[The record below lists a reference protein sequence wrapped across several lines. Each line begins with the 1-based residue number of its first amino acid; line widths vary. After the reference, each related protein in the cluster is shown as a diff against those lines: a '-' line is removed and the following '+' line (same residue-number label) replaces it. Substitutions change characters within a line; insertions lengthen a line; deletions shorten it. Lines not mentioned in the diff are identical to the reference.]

1 MVLTVNVTNTN
12 ITIGVFNDENKLV
25 MVAKTVTDKS
35 KSEEEYAQ
43 IFSDLCA
50 NKGVRASDIEGSILS
65 CVVAQLAATIE
76 EAIIIFTDKKPMK
89 IEAGVKTGLPIKA
102 DNPAEIGSDIIV
114 GAVGAISRY
123 KKPIVVVALNTA
135 TVFTVIN
142 DTGTLVGVSIA
153 PGVRISAEALSVR
166 ASQLPYVA
174 LEAPARVI
182 GRNTAEC
189 MKSGIMHGAAAMID
203 GMVDRIEAELGSNTT
218 VVITGP
224 LAKRIAPL
232 CKVPAH
238 IDEFLQLE
246 GMNGIYRKNT
256 AK

>member
-12 ITIGVFNDENKLV
+12 ITIGVFNEENKLV
-25 MVAKTVTDKS
+25 MVAKTVTDKT

-50 NKGVRASDIEGSILS
+50 NKEIRSTDIEGAIIS
-65 CVVAQLAATIE
+65 CVVAQLSATIE
-76 EAIIIFTDKKPMK
+76 EAITIFTGHKPMK
-89 IEAGVKTGLPIKA
+89 IGAGVKTGLPIKA

-114 GAVGAISRY
+114 GAVGAVARY
-123 KKPIVVVALNTA
+123 RAPIVVVALNTA

-142 DTGTLVGVSIA
+142 ETGTLVGVSIA
-153 PGVRISAEALSVR
+153 PGVRISAEALSMR

-174 LEAPARVI
+174 LEAPNRVI

-203 GMVDRIEAELGSNTT
+203 GMVDRIEAELGGNAT

-224 LAKRIAPL
+224 LAKRITPL

-238 IDEFLQLE
+238 LDEFLQLE
-246 GMNGIYRKNT
+246 GMNSIYRKN
-256 AK
+256 ADK

>member
-12 ITIGVFNDENKLV
+12 ITIGVFNEENKLV
-25 MVAKTVTDKS
+25 MVAKTVTDKT

-50 NKGVRASDIEGSILS
+50 NKNIKSGDIEGSILS
-65 CVVAQLAATIE
+65 CVVAQLSATID
-76 EAIIIFTDKKPMK
+76 EAIHIFTGKNAMK

-102 DNPAEIGSDIIV
+102 DNPSEIGSDIVV
-114 GAVGAISRY
+114 GAVGAVSRY

-142 DTGTLVGVSIA
+142 DQGALVGVSIA
-153 PGVRISAEALSVR
+153 PGVRISAEALSMR

-189 MKSGIMHGAAAMID
+189 MKSGIMHGAASMID
-203 GMVDRIEAELGSNTT
+203 GMIDRIEAELGSNAT

-224 LAKRIAPL
+224 LAKRITPL

-246 GMNGIYRKNT
+246 GMNSIYRKN
-256 AK
+256 ADK